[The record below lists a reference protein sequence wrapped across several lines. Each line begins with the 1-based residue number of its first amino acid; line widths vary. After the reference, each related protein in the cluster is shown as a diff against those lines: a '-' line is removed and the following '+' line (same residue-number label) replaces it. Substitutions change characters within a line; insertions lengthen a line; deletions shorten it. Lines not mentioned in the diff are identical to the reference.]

1 MLQNELG
8 DSDTENWPVWG
19 GDLVVDLMPR
29 CCLMAK

>member
-8 DSDTENWPVWG
+8 DTENWPVWG
-19 GDLVVDLMPR
+19 GDLVVDLMPQ